1 MKMILPLLLPLVL
14 FFGGCKKK
22 EPVDGGKSTEET
34 KPSEENQG
42 EVKQEAK
49 TEEPV
54 AVTKSKLVGGE
65 GVSVEELEPRE
76 RLVYRIGSDVPYT
89 GKSFELYPNGELEEV
104 TTFKDGIPNGL
115 MTKWYMNGQKEAE
128 VNFKGG
134 KPDGLVVE
142 WHETGEKMSE
152 VTYKDGRPVDG
163 SEKFFER
170 QELTEEE
177 IERFEEPEVY
187 SNVTLKWSNKD
198 GIFRDIKSDKPYSGK
213 AVGLWPNGNKRI
225 ERNYKDGKADGL
237 VVEWHENGQ
246 KLFEGNFKDGEEVEG
261 SRKYW
266 NSKGEPVDTIEEA
279 KAE

>member
-1 MKMILPLLLPLVL
+1 MKNLLLFVVLVSL
-14 FFGGCKKK
+14 SLLLGGCGENETVGKVQ
-22 EPVDGGKSTEET
+22 PVEE
-34 KPSEENQG
+34 KVL
-42 EVKQEAK
+42 EVKEKAK

-142 WHETGEKMSE
+142 WYETGEKMSE

-163 SEKFFER
+163 SEKSFEK
-170 QELTEEE
+170 QEFTEEE
-177 IERFEEPEVY
+177 KRRAEE
-187 SNVTLKWSNKD
+187 
-198 GIFRDIKSDKPYSGK
+198 F
-213 AVGLWPNGNKRI
+213 
-225 ERNYKDGKADGL
+225 
-237 VVEWHENGQ
+237 Q
-246 KLFEGNFKDGEEVEG
+246 KN
-261 SRKYW
+261 
-266 NSKGEPVDTIEEA
+266 NP
-279 KAE
+279 

>member
-1 MKMILPLLLPLVL
+1 MNPLPLFLIIVTLPLLL
-14 FFGGCKKK
+14 GGC
-22 EPVDGGKSTEET
+22 GGKNQTTEET

-104 TTFKDGIPNGL
+104 ITYKDGIPNGL
-115 MTKWYMNGQKEAE
+115 MTQWYMNGQKEAE
-128 VNFKGG
+128 VNFKDG
-134 KPDGLVVE
+134 KPDGLIVE

-237 VVEWHENGQ
+237 EVLWHENGQ
-246 KLFEGNFKDGEEVEG
+246 KKEEVNWKDNE
-261 SRKYW
+261 SASPTKYW
-266 NSKGEPVDTIEEA
+266 NSKGEPVDSLEESR
-279 KAE
+279 E